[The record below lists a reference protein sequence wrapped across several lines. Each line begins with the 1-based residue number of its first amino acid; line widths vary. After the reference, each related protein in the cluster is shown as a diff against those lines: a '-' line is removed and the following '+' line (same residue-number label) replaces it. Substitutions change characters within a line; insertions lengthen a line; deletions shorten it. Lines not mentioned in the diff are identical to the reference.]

1 MHASCNHRLAIAINS
16 IKYDINKVKLATA
29 FPQQCL
35 ALSLDWRGGG
45 GGRGETLI
53 FDSR

>member
-35 ALSLDWRGGG
+35 ALSLDWEGGDTDI
-45 GGRGETLI
+45 RFQVRSL
-53 FDSR
+53 

>member
-1 MHASCNHRLAIAINS
+1 MHASCNHRLVIAINS

-35 ALSLDWRGGG
+35 ALSLDWGGG
-45 GGRGETLI
+45 GKGETLI